1 MGKIHLL
8 DEASINK
15 IAAGEVI
22 ERPASV
28 VKELIENSI
37 DAGANTIRI
46 EVTMGK
52 KSSIR
57 IIDNGCGMSKDDAAL
72 SYIKHATS
80 KIKNIED
87 IETVRTMGFRGEAL
101 SSICAIAN
109 VEIITKTRDE
119 LAGTKVIIKGG
130 KPISIIET
138 GAPDGTSIVVDDLFY
153 NTPVRKKYLK
163 SDNVELA
170 QIIDVV
176 TRIAL
181 GHNGISFSFFNNGK
195 EILRSSAS
203 ELLDTIIHIY
213 GQEIARAML
222 PVNLESGM
230 VRITGFISKPELLR
244 SSLLFQSFFIN
255 DRSINSRAIGFALK
269 DGYGT
274 LIPKGRFPISVLKI
288 YVDTKEVDVNVHP
301 TKNQVRLSHERDI
314 CDMVTRSVRDA
325 LTGKNLIPG
334 INVSSKR
341 SQQSQL
347 LQQSQQSQLLQQ
359 SQQSQLLQQSQQ
371 SQLYD
376 EPASSSPMVK
386 EEHTDFKPSA
396 KDTQRRLK
404 RSERFGAEM
413 EKPTAIEMLQVRVL
427 GQVDNVYIL
436 AQIGDSLMII
446 DQHAAHERVFFE
458 LVRASKRDDSQELII
473 PINMDLDQREIAL
486 MKETL
491 PYLEEFGFRI
501 SEFGPGTFAVTAV
514 PVILG
519 KLEDPAMVHDI
530 ISDILSQGKIKDETG
545 IFERVTKS
553 IACRSAL
560 KAGAVCSTSQMES
573 LAKQLLRAE
582 NPYTCPHGRPT
593 MLSFNRQE
601 LDKLFKRT

>member
-8 DEASINK
+8 DDASINK

-28 VKELIENSI
+28 VKELVENSI
-37 DAGANTIRI
+37 DAGADTIRI

-57 IIDNGCGMSKDDAAL
+57 ITDNGCGMSKDDAVL
-72 SYIKHATS
+72 SYVKHATS
-80 KIKNIED
+80 KIRNIED
-87 IETVRTMGFRGEAL
+87 IETIRTMGFRGEAL

-130 KPISIIET
+130 KLVSIEQT
-138 GAPDGTSIVVDDLFY
+138 GAPDGTSVVVDDLFY
-153 NTPVRKKYLK
+153 NTPVRKKYLR
-163 SDNVELA
+163 SDSVELA

-176 TRIAL
+176 TRMAL
-181 GHNGISFSFFNNGK
+181 GHNGVSFSLFNSGK
-195 EILRSSAS
+195 EIMRSPAA

-213 GQEIARAML
+213 GQDVARAML
-222 PVNLESGM
+222 PVNLIAGTI
-230 VRITGFISKPELLR
+230 RITGYISKPELLR
-244 SSLLFQSFFIN
+244 SNLLFQSYFIN
-255 DRSINSRAIGFALK
+255 DRSINSKAIGFALR

-314 CDMVTRSVRDA
+314 CDMVTRSIRDA
-325 LTGKNLIPG
+325 LSGKNLIPG
-334 INVSSKR
+334 INASSK
-341 SQQSQL
+341 QSL
-347 LQQSQQSQLLQQ
+347 
-359 SQQSQLLQQSQQ
+359 
-371 SQLYD
+371 LYD
-376 EPASSSPMVK
+376 EPASCPPMINETVA
-386 EEHTDFKPSA
+386 DFRPSA
-396 KDTQRRLK
+396 KDTQRRLR
-404 RSERFGAEM
+404 RSESIGEEF
-413 EKPTAIEMLQVRVL
+413 EKPTGIEMPQVRIL
-427 GQVDNVYIL
+427 GQVDSVYIL
-436 AQIGDSLMII
+436 AETIDGIMII

-458 LVRASKRDDSQELII
+458 LVRASKRDDSQELIV
-473 PINMDLDQREIAL
+473 PINIDLDQREIAL
-486 MKETL
+486 MKETI

-501 SEFGPGTFAVTAV
+501 SEFGPDTFAVTAV

-519 KLEDPAMVHDI
+519 TLEDPVMVHDI

-553 IACRSAL
+553 IACRSAV
-560 KAGAVCSTSQMES
+560 KAGAVCSPSQMES
-573 LAKQLLRAE
+573 LVKQLLRTE

-593 MLSFNRQE
+593 MVSFSRQE
-601 LDKLFKRT
+601 LDKLFKRS

>member
-8 DEASINK
+8 DDASINK

-28 VKELIENSI
+28 VKELVENSI
-37 DAGANTIRI
+37 DAGTDTIRI
-46 EVTMGK
+46 EVMMGQK
-52 KSSIR
+52 GSIR
-57 IIDNGCGMSKDDAAL
+57 ITDNGCGMSKDDAAL
-72 SYIKHATS
+72 SYVKHATS

-109 VEIITKTRDE
+109 VEIITKTKEE

-130 KPISIIET
+130 KLISIDQI
-138 GAPDGTSIVVDDLFY
+138 GVPDGTSVVVDDLFY

-163 SDNVELA
+163 SDGIELA

-176 TRIAL
+176 TRMAL
-181 GHNGISFSFFNNGK
+181 GHNGISFSLFNNGK
-195 EILRSSAS
+195 ELMRSPAA

-213 GQEIARAML
+213 GQDIARAML
-222 PVNLESGM
+222 PVNLVAGTI
-230 VRITGFISKPELLR
+230 RITGYISKPELLR
-244 SSLLFQSFFIN
+244 SNLLFQSFFIN
-255 DRSINSRAIGFALK
+255 DRSINSRAIGFALR

-325 LTGKNLIPG
+325 LTGKNLIPE
-334 INVSSKR
+334 IKIPSKQ
-341 SQQSQL
+341 SQQTQQFQLTQQSQK
-347 LQQSQQSQLLQQ
+347 SF
-359 SQQSQLLQQSQQ
+359 
-371 SQLYD
+371 LYD
-376 EPASSSPMVK
+376 DPASCPPMVK
-386 EEHTDFKPSA
+386 ETATDFRPST
-396 KDTQRRLK
+396 KDTQRRLR
-404 RSERFGAEM
+404 RSERFGEEM
-413 EKPTAIEMLQVRVL
+413 EKPTGIEIPQVRVI
-427 GQVDNVYIL
+427 GQVDSVYIL
-436 AQIGDSLMII
+436 AETGDGLMII

-473 PINMDLDQREIAL
+473 PINIELDQREKAL
-486 MKETL
+486 MKETI

-501 SEFGPGTFAVTAV
+501 SEFGQDTFAITAV
-514 PVILG
+514 PVVLG
-519 KLEDPAMVHDI
+519 KLEDPLMVHDI

-573 LAKQLLRAE
+573 LVKQLLRTE

-593 MLSFNRQE
+593 MISFNRQE
-601 LDKLFKRT
+601 LDKLFKRN

>member
-8 DEASINK
+8 DDASINK

-22 ERPASV
+22 ERPASI
-28 VKELIENSI
+28 VKELVENSI
-37 DAGANTIRI
+37 DAGADTIRI
-46 EVTMGK
+46 EVMMGQRG
-52 KSSIR
+52 SIR
-57 IIDNGCGMSKDDAAL
+57 ITDNGCGMSKDDATL
-72 SYIKHATS
+72 SYVKHATS

-101 SSICAIAN
+101 SSICAIAY
-109 VEIITKTRDE
+109 VEIITKTKDE
-119 LAGTKVIIKGG
+119 IAGTKVIIKGG
-130 KPISIIET
+130 KLISIDQI
-138 GAPDGTSIVVDDLFY
+138 GAPDGTSVIVDDLFY

-163 SDNVELA
+163 SDSVELA

-176 TRIAL
+176 TRMAL
-181 GHNGISFSFFNNGK
+181 GHNGISFSLFNNGK
-195 EILRSSAS
+195 EILRSPAS

-213 GQEIARAML
+213 GQDIARAML
-222 PVNLESGM
+222 PVNLVSGTI
-230 VRITGFISKPELLR
+230 RITGYISKPELLR
-244 SSLLFQSFFIN
+244 SNLLFQSFFIN
-255 DRSINSRAIGFALK
+255 DRSINSKPIGFALR

-334 INVSSKR
+334 IKIHSKP
-341 SQQSQL
+341 
-347 LQQSQQSQLLQQ
+347 

-376 EPASSSPMVK
+376 EPVSSSPMVK
-386 EEHTDFKPSA
+386 EAVTDFRPSA
-396 KDTQRRLK
+396 KDTQRRLR
-404 RSERFGAEM
+404 RSERFGEEL
-413 EKPTAIEMLQVRVL
+413 EKPPGIEMPQVRVL
-427 GQVDNVYIL
+427 GQVDSVYIL
-436 AQIGDSLMII
+436 AETGDGLMII

-473 PINMDLDQREIAL
+473 PINIELDQREIAL
-486 MKETL
+486 MKETI

-501 SEFGPGTFAVTAV
+501 SEFGQDTFAVTAV
-514 PVILG
+514 PVVLG
-519 KLEDPAMVHDI
+519 KLEDPLMVHDI
-530 ISDILSQGKIKDETG
+530 ISDILSEGKIKEETG

-573 LAKQLLRAE
+573 LVKQLLRTE

-593 MLSFNRQE
+593 MISFNRQE
-601 LDKLFKRT
+601 LDKLFKRS

>member
-8 DEASINK
+8 DDASINK

-28 VKELIENSI
+28 VKELVENSV
-37 DAGANTIRI
+37 DAGADTIRI
-46 EVTMGK
+46 DATMGK

-57 IIDNGCGMSKDDAAL
+57 ITDNGCGMSKDDAAL

-80 KIKNIED
+80 KIKNVED

-109 VEIITKTRDE
+109 VEIMTKTRDE

-130 KPISIIET
+130 KLISIIET
-138 GAPDGTSIVVDDLFY
+138 GAPDGTSVFVNDLFY

-163 SDNVELA
+163 SDSVELA

-176 TRIAL
+176 TRMAL
-181 GHNGISFSFFNNGK
+181 GHNGVSFSLFNNGK
-195 EILRSSAS
+195 EILRSPAA

-213 GQEIARAML
+213 GQEVARAML
-222 PVNLESGM
+222 PVNLVAGTI
-230 VRITGFISKPELLR
+230 RITGFISKPELLR
-244 SSLLFQSFFIN
+244 SNLLFQSFFIN
-255 DRSINSRAIGFALK
+255 DRSINSKAIGFALR

-325 LTGKNLIPG
+325 LSGKNLIPE
-334 INVSSKR
+334 IKVPSK
-341 SQQSQL
+341 
-347 LQQSQQSQLLQQ
+347 QSQQSLL
-359 SQQSQLLQQSQQ
+359 
-371 SQLYD
+371 YG
-376 EPASSSPMVK
+376 EPAYSSPMVK
-386 EEHTDFKPSA
+386 ETVTDFGPSA
-396 KDTQRRLK
+396 KDTERRLR
-404 RSERFGAEM
+404 RSERFGEEF
-413 EKPTAIEMLQVRVL
+413 EKPTGIEMPQVRVL
-427 GQVDNVYIL
+427 GQVDSVYII
-436 AQIGDSLMII
+436 AETGDGLMII

-458 LVRASKRDDSQELII
+458 LVRASKKDDSQELIV
-473 PINMDLDQREIAL
+473 PINIELDQREKTL
-486 MKETL
+486 MNETI

-501 SEFGPGTFAVTAV
+501 SEFGSGTFAVTAV
-514 PVILG
+514 PIVLG
-519 KLEDPAMVHDI
+519 KLEDPLMVHDI

-545 IFERVTKS
+545 IFERVTKT

-560 KAGAVCSTSQMES
+560 KAGAVCSTSQMEN
-573 LAKQLLRAE
+573 LIKQLLQTE

-593 MLSFNRQE
+593 MISFNRQE
-601 LDKLFKRT
+601 LDKLFKRR

>member
-8 DEASINK
+8 DDASINK

-28 VKELIENSI
+28 VKELVENSI
-37 DAGANTIRI
+37 DAGADTIRI
-46 EVTMGK
+46 EVMMGQRG
-52 KSSIR
+52 SIR
-57 IIDNGCGMSKDDAAL
+57 ITDNGCGMSKDDATL
-72 SYIKHATS
+72 SYVKHATS

-109 VEIITKTRDE
+109 VEIITKTKDE

-130 KPISIIET
+130 KLISIDHI
-138 GAPDGTSIVVDDLFY
+138 GAPDGTSVIVNDLFY
-153 NTPVRKKYLK
+153 NTPVRKKYLR
-163 SDNVELA
+163 SDSVELA

-176 TRIAL
+176 TRMAF
-181 GHNGISFSFFNNGK
+181 GHNGVSFSLFNNGK
-195 EILRSSAS
+195 EILRSPES

-213 GQEIARAML
+213 GQDIARAML
-222 PVNLESGM
+222 PVNLVSGTL
-230 VRITGFISKPELLR
+230 RITGYISKPELLR
-244 SSLLFQSFFIN
+244 SNLLFQSFFIN
-255 DRSINSRAIGFALK
+255 DRSINSRAIGFALR

-314 CDMVTRSVRDA
+314 CDMVTRSIRDA
-325 LTGKNLIPG
+325 LTGKNLIPE
-334 INVSSKR
+334 INIHSK
-341 SQQSQL
+341 
-347 LQQSQQSQLLQQ
+347 QSQQSTQTQQ
-359 SQQSQLLQQSQQ
+359 SF
-371 SQLYD
+371 LYD
-376 EPASSSPMVK
+376 DPASSPPLVK
-386 EEHTDFKPSA
+386 ETALDFRPSA
-396 KDTQRRLK
+396 KDTERRLR
-404 RSERFGAEM
+404 RSERFGEEF
-413 EKPTAIEMLQVRVL
+413 EKPTGIEMPNVRVL
-427 GQVDNVYIL
+427 GQVDSVYIL
-436 AQIGDSLMII
+436 AETEDGLMII

-458 LVRASKRDDSQELII
+458 LVRASKKDDSQELII
-473 PINMDLDQREIAL
+473 PINIELDQREIAL
-486 MKETL
+486 MKETI

-501 SEFGPGTFAVTAV
+501 SEFGQDTFAVTAV
-514 PVILG
+514 PVVLG
-519 KLEDPAMVHDI
+519 KLEDPVMVHDI

-573 LAKQLLRAE
+573 LVKQLLRTE

-593 MLSFNRQE
+593 MISFNRQE
-601 LDKLFKRT
+601 LDKLFKRS

>member
-1 MGKIHLL
+1 MIKKCKEQVCKMGKIHIL
-8 DEASINK
+8 DDASINK

-28 VKELIENSI
+28 VKELVENSI
-37 DAGANTIRI
+37 DAGADTIRI
-46 EVTMGK
+46 EVMMGQK
-52 KSSIR
+52 GSIR
-57 IIDNGCGMSKDDAAL
+57 ITDNGCGMSKDDAAL

-109 VEIITKTRDE
+109 VEIITKTKDE
-119 LAGTKVIIKGG
+119 ISGTKIIIRGA
-130 KPISIIET
+130 KPISVVET

-163 SDNVELA
+163 SDSVELA

-176 TRIAL
+176 TRMTF
-181 GHNGISFSFFNNGK
+181 GHNDISFSLFNNGK
-195 EILRSSAS
+195 EILRSPAA
-203 ELLDTIIHIY
+203 EILDTIIHIY
-213 GQEIARAML
+213 GQDVARAML
-222 PVNLESGM
+222 PLNLVSGTIM
-230 VRITGFISKPELLR
+230 ITGFISKPELLR
-244 SSLLFQSFFIN
+244 SNLLFQSFFIN
-255 DRSINSRAIGFALK
+255 DRSINSRAIGFALR

-274 LIPKGRFPISVLKI
+274 LIPKGRFSICVLKI

-325 LTGKNLIPG
+325 LSGKNLIPG
-334 INVSSKR
+334 INISSK
-341 SQQSQL
+341 
-347 LQQSQQSQLLQQ
+347 QSQQSL
-359 SQQSQLLQQSQQ
+359 
-371 SQLYD
+371 LYD
-376 EPASSSPMVK
+376 NPASSSPMVK
-386 EEHTDFKPSA
+386 ETVTDFKPSP
-396 KDTQRRLK
+396 KDTERRL
-404 RSERFGAEM
+404 RLSERFGVEM
-413 EKPTAIEMLQVRVL
+413 EKPTGIEIPNVRIL
-427 GQVDNVYIL
+427 GQVDSVYIL
-436 AQIGDSLMII
+436 AETEGGLMII

-458 LVRASKRDDSQELII
+458 LVRGSMRDDSQELIVPVNI
-473 PINMDLDQREIAL
+473 DLDQREIAL
-486 MKETL
+486 MKETI

-514 PVILG
+514 PVVMG
-519 KLEDPAMVHDI
+519 KLEDPSMVHNI

-553 IACRSAL
+553 IACRSAV
-560 KAGAVCSTSQMES
+560 KAGADCSPSQMES
-573 LAKQLLRAE
+573 LIKQLLRTQ

-593 MLSFNRQE
+593 MVSFNRQE
-601 LDKLFKRT
+601 LDKLFKRS

>member
-8 DEASINK
+8 DDASINK

-28 VKELIENSI
+28 VKELVENSI
-37 DAGANTIRI
+37 DAGADTIRI
-46 EVTMGK
+46 EVMMGQRG
-52 KSSIR
+52 SIR
-57 IIDNGCGMSKDDAAL
+57 ITDNGCGMSKDDAEL
-72 SYIKHATS
+72 SYVKHATS
-80 KIKNIED
+80 KINNIKD

-109 VEIITKTRDE
+109 VEIITKTKDE

-130 KPISIIET
+130 KLISIDQI

-163 SDNVELA
+163 SDSVELA

-176 TRIAL
+176 TRMSL
-181 GHNGISFSFFNNGK
+181 GHNGVSFSLFNNGK
-195 EILRSSAS
+195 EILRSPAS

-213 GQEIARAML
+213 GQDVARTML
-222 PVNLESGM
+222 PVNLVSGTI
-230 VRITGFISKPELLR
+230 RITGFISKPELLR
-244 SSLLFQSFFIN
+244 SNLLFQSFFIN
-255 DRSINSRAIGFALK
+255 DRSINSKAIGFALK

-288 YVDTKEVDVNVHP
+288 YIDTKEVDVNVHP

-334 INVSSKR
+334 IKIHSKQ
-341 SQQSQL
+341 SQQSQ
-347 LQQSQQSQLLQQ
+347 LQQSQQSQM
-359 SQQSQLLQQSQQ
+359 
-371 SQLYD
+371 YD
-376 EPASSSPMVK
+376 EPVSSSSMVK
-386 EEHTDFKPSA
+386 ETAADFRPSA
-396 KDTQRRLK
+396 KDTQRRLR
-404 RSERFGAEM
+404 RSEKFGDEL
-413 EKPTAIEMLQVRVL
+413 EKPPGIEIPQVRIL
-427 GQVDNVYIL
+427 GQVDSVYIL
-436 AQIGDSLMII
+436 AETGDGLMII

-473 PINMDLDQREIAL
+473 PINIELDQREIAL
-486 MKETL
+486 MKETI

-501 SEFGPGTFAVTAV
+501 SEFGQDTFAVTAV
-514 PVILG
+514 PVVLG
-519 KLEDPAMVHDI
+519 KLEDPLMVHNI
-530 ISDILSQGKIKDETG
+530 ISDILSEGKIKDETG

-573 LAKQLLRAE
+573 LVKQLLRTE

-593 MLSFNRQE
+593 MISFNRQE
-601 LDKLFKRT
+601 LDKLFKRR

>member
-8 DEASINK
+8 DDASINK

-22 ERPASV
+22 ERPASI
-28 VKELIENSI
+28 VKELVENSI
-37 DAGANTIRI
+37 DAGTDTIRI
-46 EVTMGK
+46 EIMMGQRG
-52 KSSIR
+52 SIR
-57 IIDNGCGMSKDDAAL
+57 ITDNGCGMSKDDAAL
-72 SYIKHATS
+72 SYVKHATS

-109 VEIITKTRDE
+109 VEIITKTKDE

-130 KPISIIET
+130 KLISIDQT
-138 GAPDGTSIVVDDLFY
+138 GAPDGTSVFVDDLFY

-163 SDNVELA
+163 SDSVELA

-176 TRIAL
+176 TRIVL
-181 GHNGISFSFFNNGK
+181 GHNGISFSLFNNGK
-195 EILRSSAS
+195 EILRSPAS

-222 PVNLESGM
+222 PVNLVPGTI
-230 VRITGFISKPELLR
+230 RITGYISKPELLR
-244 SSLLFQSFFIN
+244 SNLLFQSFFIN
-255 DRSINSRAIGFALK
+255 DRSINSRAIGFALR

-325 LTGKNLIPG
+325 LTGKNLIPE
-334 INVSSKR
+334 IKMPLKQSQQTQQFQLT
-341 SQQSQL
+341 QQSQK
-347 LQQSQQSQLLQQ
+347 SF
-359 SQQSQLLQQSQQ
+359 
-371 SQLYD
+371 LYD
-376 EPASSSPMVK
+376 DPASCPPMVK
-386 EEHTDFKPSA
+386 EKATDFRPSA
-396 KDTQRRLK
+396 KDTQRRLR

-413 EKPTAIEMLQVRVL
+413 EKLTGIEIPQVRVL
-427 GQVDNVYIL
+427 GQVDSVYIL
-436 AQIGDSLMII
+436 AETGDGLIII

-473 PINMDLDQREIAL
+473 PINIELDQREKAL
-486 MKETL
+486 MKETI

-514 PVILG
+514 PVVMG

-530 ISDILSQGKIKDETG
+530 ISDILSEGKIKDETG

-560 KAGAVCSTSQMES
+560 KAGAVCSASQMES
-573 LAKQLLRAE
+573 LVKQLLRTE

-593 MLSFNRQE
+593 MISFNRQE
-601 LDKLFKRT
+601 LDKLFKRS

>member
-8 DEASINK
+8 DDASINK

-37 DAGANTIRI
+37 DAGADTIMI

-57 IIDNGCGMSKDDAAL
+57 ITDNGCGMSKDDVTL

-87 IETVRTMGFRGEAL
+87 IETVKTMGFRGEAL

-109 VEIITKTRDE
+109 VEVITKTKDE
-119 LAGTKVIIKGG
+119 LSGTKAIIKGG
-130 KPISIIET
+130 KLIHIVET
-138 GAPDGTSIVVDDLFY
+138 GAPVGTSIIVDDLFY

-163 SDNVELA
+163 SDSVELA
-170 QIIDVV
+170 HIIDVV
-176 TRIAL
+176 TRMAL
-181 GHNGISFSFFNNGK
+181 SHNGIFFSFFNNGK
-195 EILRSSAS
+195 EILRSPAS

-213 GQEIARAML
+213 GQDVARAML
-222 PVNLESGM
+222 PVNLVSGTI
-230 VRITGFISKPELLR
+230 RINGYISKPELLR
-244 SSLLFQSFFIN
+244 SNLFFQSFFIN
-255 DRSINSRAIGFALK
+255 DRSINSRAIGFALR
-269 DGYGT
+269 DGYST
-274 LIPKGRFPISVLKI
+274 LIPKGRFPISILKI

-325 LTGKNLIPG
+325 LSGKNLIPG
-334 INVSSKR
+334 INVSSK
-341 SQQSQL
+341 Q
-347 LQQSQQSQLLQQ
+347 LQQSLL
-359 SQQSQLLQQSQQ
+359 
-371 SQLYD
+371 YHD
-376 EPASSSPMVK
+376 PAPNSPPMVK
-386 EEHTDFKPSA
+386 ENVTDFKPSA
-396 KDTQRRLK
+396 KDTQRRLR
-404 RSERFGAEM
+404 RSERFGEEF
-413 EKPTAIEMLQVRVL
+413 EKPTVIEMPHVKVL
-427 GQVDNVYIL
+427 GQVDSVYIL
-436 AQIGDSLMII
+436 AQMGDGLMII

-458 LVRASKRDDSQELII
+458 LVRASKRDDSQELIV
-473 PINMDLDQREIAL
+473 PINIDLDQREIAV
-486 MKETL
+486 MKETI

-501 SEFGPGTFAVTAV
+501 SEFGHDTFAITAV
-514 PVILG
+514 PVVLG
-519 KLEDPAMVHDI
+519 KLEDQLLVHDI

-573 LAKQLLRAE
+573 LVKQLLMAE

-593 MLSFNRQE
+593 MISFNRQE
-601 LDKLFKRT
+601 LDKLFKRC